1 MNEVTTLKL
10 EYVWIGLNGF
20 QGESWTMRSKLKVH
34 QLTTEDVAKLGSGDI
49 SVLPL
54 WSFDGS
60 STGQST
66 GDNSDCILVP
76 IRAVTDTVRNDGR
89 SVIVLCEVLNPDG
102 TPHDTNHRHTLVE
115 NEIAN
120 KEIEAAF
127 GLEQEYSIMKNGRP
141 LGFPKGGYPPPQG
154 PYYCSA
160 GGDRCFGREV
170 SEEHV
175 DACIRAGIHITGT
188 NVEVKPGQHEYQ
200 IGGPSVGPTLVSD
213 EIWLSRWMLLKIA
226 EKHKL
231 SVTFE
236 AKPVLGDWNG
246 AGMHMNFSTKAMRES
261 GTKELFEK
269 HMNELSKTHHE
280 DMKSYGEDNHLRLTG
295 ELETSSPDTFTWG
308 VSDRGC
314 SVRIP
319 VQTINSNW
327 NGYYEDRRPSSSID
341 PYLATQVLLRAAIKA
356 ESETNK

>member
-60 STGQST
+60 STGQAS
-66 GDNSDCILVP
+66 GDDSDCILAP

-89 SVIVLCEVLNPDG
+89 SVVVLCEVLNPDG
-102 TPHDTNHRHTLVE
+102 TPHPTNHRRILVE
-115 NEIAN
+115 NEIIN
-120 KEIEAAF
+120 KDLEVAF

-141 LGFPKGGYPPPQG
+141 LGFPEGGYPQPQG

-160 GGDRCFGREV
+160 GGDRCFGRDI

-200 IGGPSVGPTLVSD
+200 VGGPAIGPTLVSD
-213 EIWLSRWMLLKIA
+213 ELWISRWLLLRIA
-226 EKHKL
+226 ENNGVA
-231 SVTFE
+231 VTFE

-246 AGMHMNFSTKAMRES
+246 AGLHHNVS
-261 GTKELFEK
+261 TKELRENGTEEK
-269 HMNELSKTHHE
+269 FKAIMNRMSSNHKD
-280 DMKSYGEDNHLRLTG
+280 DMKVYGTDNHLRMTG
-295 ELETSSPDTFTWG
+295 ELETSSPDKFSWG
-308 VSDRGC
+308 ISNRSC

-319 VQTINSNW
+319 VQTIQNNW
-327 NGYYEDRRPSSSID
+327 CGYFEDRRPASSID
-341 PYLATQVLLRAAIKA
+341 PYQTTNAILRSLIEPSK
-356 ESETNK
+356 

>member
-1 MNEVTTLKL
+1 MNEATTLKL

-34 QLTTEDVAKLGSGDI
+34 QLTAEDVEKLGSGDI

-60 STGQST
+60 STGQAT
-66 GDNSDCILVP
+66 GDDSDCVLAP

-102 TPHDTNHRHTLVE
+102 TTHPTNYRQALIK
-115 NEIAN
+115 NEIEN
-120 KEIEAAF
+120 KDLEAAF

-141 LGFPKGGYPPPQG
+141 LGFPEGGYPPPQG

-160 GGDRCFGREV
+160 GGDRCFGREI

-213 EIWLSRWMLLKIA
+213 EIWISRWMLLRIA
-226 EKHKL
+226 ENHGVA
-231 SVTFE
+231 VTFE
-236 AKPVLGDWNG
+236 AKPVLGEWNG
-246 AGMHMNFSTKAMRES
+246 AGLHHNVS
-261 GTKELFEK
+261 TKELRENGTEEK
-269 HMNELSKTHHE
+269 FKAIMDRMALNHKD
-280 DMKSYGEDNHLRLTG
+280 DMSVYGSDNHLRMTG
-295 ELETSSPDTFTWG
+295 ELETSSPSEFSWG

-319 VQTINSNW
+319 VQTIQNNW
-327 NGYYEDRRPSSSID
+327 CGYFEDRRPASSID
-341 PYLATQVLLRAAIKA
+341 PYQTTNAILRSLIEPSK
-356 ESETNK
+356 